1 MPLSH
6 RTLALV
12 VTLVLLGSTRL
23 QAEETPT
30 SNNAPT
36 WQLSFKFSADQLVRY
51 QDNYHSTIQLQKAD
65 TKVRILNN
73 RESRKHYRVLSV
85 DQEGQGLVETVID
98 HIKIHAQQ
106 GDEPVIKI
114 DSSDTPESCPA
125 DFRPLLATVGR
136 PIARSRCNTSGK
148 LIKVVSISKTWLKAN
163 PGNSNQSLAKSLQK
177 QGFLVPLPDEP
188 IATGDTWEE
197 SLDATTADKVG
208 KRHGSRSKRS
218 TPSRKS
224 RTAEQ
229 RSLGEPSG

>member
-125 DFRPLLATVGR
+125 DFRPLLATVGL
-136 PIARSRCNTSGK
+136 S
-148 LIKVVSISKTWLKAN
+148 LIHI
-163 PGNSNQSLAKSLQK
+163 
-177 QGFLVPLPDEP
+177 
-188 IATGDTWEE
+188 
-197 SLDATTADKVG
+197 
-208 KRHGSRSKRS
+208 
-218 TPSRKS
+218 
-224 RTAEQ
+224 
-229 RSLGEPSG
+229 